1 MSVKRLGTISST
13 RLRER
18 CSVSTHETQTS
29 SPGTMKLHSTFG
41 FFDENRSVL
50 RKGSKEFML
59 TGGYQRHSIDA
70 TAPAT
75 AVYCWIAFRL
85 SDGSGQ
91 KAAGTLFLDDAR
103 LIGASVEPP
112 PPLMPRVVPVTLPS
126 DDVPIAS
133 LVLMKQEMIGMSFF
147 VRLFCY
153 DHCRS

>member
-1 MSVKRLGTISST
+1 MPVVESQKYTASVQAK
-13 RLRER
+13 
-18 CSVSTHETQTS
+18 TS
-29 SPGTMKLHSTFG
+29 PPGTVKLRVTFG

-50 RKGSKEFML
+50 NEGSKDFAL
-59 TGGYQRHSIDA
+59 TGSYQTFGIDG

-112 PPLMPRVVPVTLPS
+112 PPLVPRVVPVTLPS
-126 DDVPIAS
+126 DNVPIAS
-133 LVLMKQEMIGMSFF
+133 LVLM
-147 VRLFCY
+147 R
-153 DHCRS
+153 